1 MIKFENRN
9 WLIHLIGAISL
20 YAGIVFTCSL
30 ADFEV
35 TYDCALDSSTDSC
48 VSTDDCIDSNVE
60 SYPIEDS
67 GSGVAESGTEELSG
81 QPDRDIHLALTK
93 ICVSEA
99 GFQVRT
105 RDCDLIYEVL
115 RNRSVTGEISMGIMR
130 AYARKAFDEDRED
143 NRMWIPHLNREFTEP
158 RGWSGNVTVPWHTR
172 RDKFIEVYNY
182 VGDLLRRNP
191 GHTCGV
197 RIDHWGAR
205 GFRRDLHLSRGWRLL
220 DCGKTH
226 NDFWSLPR
234 RRSEDRVASEE
245 TEHETSS

>member
-1 MIKFENRN
+1 M
-9 WLIHLIGAISL
+9 IHLIGAISL
-20 YAGIVFTCSL
+20 YAGIVITHSL
-30 ADFEV
+30 SIFEV
-35 TYDCALDSSTDSC
+35 TYGCTLNSSTNFC

-60 SYPIEDS
+60 SYSIEDS
-67 GSGVAESGTEELSG
+67 GSDLADSGAAQSSPE
-81 QPDRDIHLALTK
+81 PDRDIHLALTK

-130 AYARKAFDEDRED
+130 AYARKAFDEDRND
-143 NRMWIPHLNREFTEP
+143 NRMWIPHLNHDFLEP
-158 RGWSGNVTVPWHTR
+158 RGWAENVTVPWSTR
-172 RDKFIEVYNY
+172 RSKFIEVYNY

-234 RRSEDRVASEE
+234 KRAEDRVASEE
-245 TEHETSS
+245 DEHETSS

>member
-1 MIKFENRN
+1 MKDMTLEITKYRR
-9 WLIHLIGAISL
+9 IVISAVTL
-20 YAGIVFTCSL
+20 SIFTCTVLLSF
-30 ADFEV
+30 ASWTGFN
-35 TYDCALDSSTDSC
+35 DSAQRPPASSH
-48 VSTDDCIDSNVE
+48 
-60 SYPIEDS
+60 DS
-67 GSGVAESGTEELSG
+67 GDPNRDLGTADVEESNSVNSQKRVASGKAEI
-81 QPDRDIHLALTK
+81 QLALTK

-130 AYARKAFDEDRED
+130 AYARKAFEEDRD
-143 NRMWIPHLNREFTEP
+143 DSRMWIPHLNREFTEP
-158 RGWSGNVTVPWHTR
+158 RGWSENVTVPWSTR

-182 VGDLLRRNP
+182 VGDLLRRSP

-205 GFRRDLHLSRGWRLL
+205 GFRKDLHLSRGWKLL

-245 TEHETSS
+245 AEHETSS